1 MIRNSDID
9 RLRGLFAKRLI
20 ATMDML
26 KKTVGTVADLTVFRK
41 LRELDYCTSYSHRG
55 RFYTLRELAEFDE
68 NGLWWI
74 RSVGFSSRGTLV
86 ATAEGLVNA
95 SEAGYAVEELDA
107 IVRVGT
113 KDVLPKLAWEKR
125 LRRIRIRNRNVYF
138 SPKRSIREQ
147 QIASRRVWEAQ
158 PSVSKSIAAQ
168 DVLPDE
174 LKAAIILFF
183 SLLDERERRV
193 YAGLESLK
201 LGYGGDR
208 QMAEILGLDV
218 STVARGRRELLEHDV
233 NVERVRK
240 AGAGRKAVEKKT
252 PEVIAAI
259 EELMKYEVAGD
270 PVSGLRWTRKTTK
283 KIAAELSA
291 LGIRVSRKTVA
302 KLLKQMNFSLRTN
315 KKKISNGSPPTR
327 DAQFANITQL
337 RERFSRRGNPILS
350 VDTKKKELVGRFK
363 NPGRVWAQKS
373 DAVND
378 HDFRSM
384 ADGVAIPYGIYD
396 LQSNRGTVYVGTSYD
411 TSQFAVECIE
421 KWWRSEGQ
429 KRFPGRKHL
438 LVVAD
443 TGGSNGATRRAWKH
457 GIQHKLCNEHGL
469 DVTVAH
475 YPPGASKW
483 NPIEHRLFSEIS
495 KNWAG
500 RPLDSYETILNFI
513 RTTKTKTGLKVNA
526 RLVKKQYPKG
536 IKISDPAMAL
546 LNIKKSSSLPKWN
559 YTLRPSKNGK

>member
-1 MIRNSDID
+1 
-9 RLRGLFAKRLI
+9 
-20 ATMDML
+20 
-26 KKTVGTVADLTVFRK
+26 
-41 LRELDYCTSYSHRG
+41 
-55 RFYTLRELAEFDE
+55 
-68 NGLWWI
+68 
-74 RSVGFSSRGTLV
+74 
-86 ATAEGLVNA
+86 
-95 SEAGYAVEELDA
+95 
-107 IVRVGT
+107 
-113 KDVLPKLAWEKR
+113 
-125 LRRIRIRNRNVYF
+125 
-138 SPKRSIREQ
+138 
-147 QIASRRVWEAQ
+147 
-158 PSVSKSIAAQ
+158 
-168 DVLPDE
+168 
-174 LKAAIILFF
+174 
-183 SLLDERERRV
+183 
-193 YAGLESLK
+193 
-201 LGYGGDR
+201 
-208 QMAEILGLDV
+208 
-218 STVARGRRELLEHDV
+218 
-233 NVERVRK
+233 
-240 AGAGRKAVEKKT
+240 
-252 PEVIAAI
+252 
-259 EELMKYEVAGD
+259 MKYEVAGD

-536 IKISDPAMAL
+536 IKISVCWFSVKMTARLDVNATPGVRMSPLAPGIVPECSGASRVKRAARAGFAALDSPCALWYSLVVGERERSGAPGIRVFMRAPCYYAAHAAPLVPAPVSGPAPTR
-546 LNIKKSSSLPKWN
+546 SLGPCQ
-559 YTLRPSKNGK
+559 P

>member
-1 MIRNSDID
+1 MIRNSDIH

-125 LRRIRIRNRNVYF
+125 LRRTRIRNRNVYF

-240 AGAGRKAVEKKT
+240 AGAGRKSCRKKT

-337 RERFSRRGNPILS
+337 RERFSRRGNPILECRHQEEKS
-350 VDTKKKELVGRFK
+350 
-363 NPGRVWAQKS
+363 WS
-373 DAVND
+373 DASRTQD
-378 HDFRSM
+378 ASGLKRAMPSTTTTFAPWQMGSQSHTASM
-384 ADGVAIPYGIYD
+384 ISRVIEAPCMSER
-396 LQSNRGTVYVGTSYD
+396 LTTRRNSQSNAS
-411 TSQFAVECIE
+411 
-421 KWWRSEGQ
+421 RSGGAL
-429 KRFPGRKHL
+429 KVRSVFPAAKHL

-443 TGGSNGATRRAWKH
+443 TGGSNGANPPCMETRHPAQAVQRARFGRH
-457 GIQHKLCNEHGL
+457 GRTLSTRCVQVEPNR
-469 DVTVAH
+469 A
-475 YPPGASKW
+475 PPVQ
-483 NPIEHRLFSEIS
+483 R
-495 KNWAG
+495 
-500 RPLDSYETILNFI
+500 D
-513 RTTKTKTGLKVNA
+513 
-526 RLVKKQYPKG
+526 
-536 IKISDPAMAL
+536 
-546 LNIKKSSSLPKWN
+546 
-559 YTLRPSKNGK
+559 

>member
-1 MIRNSDID
+1 M
-9 RLRGLFAKRLI
+9 
-20 ATMDML
+20 
-26 KKTVGTVADLTVFRK
+26 
-41 LRELDYCTSYSHRG
+41 
-55 RFYTLRELAEFDE
+55 
-68 NGLWWI
+68 
-74 RSVGFSSRGTLV
+74 
-86 ATAEGLVNA
+86 
-95 SEAGYAVEELDA
+95 
-107 IVRVGT
+107 
-113 KDVLPKLAWEKR
+113 
-125 LRRIRIRNRNVYF
+125 
-138 SPKRSIREQ
+138 
-147 QIASRRVWEAQ
+147 
-158 PSVSKSIAAQ
+158 
-168 DVLPDE
+168 
-174 LKAAIILFF
+174 
-183 SLLDERERRV
+183 
-193 YAGLESLK
+193 
-201 LGYGGDR
+201 
-208 QMAEILGLDV
+208 
-218 STVARGRRELLEHDV
+218 
-233 NVERVRK
+233 
-240 AGAGRKAVEKKT
+240 
-252 PEVIAAI
+252 
-259 EELMKYEVAGD
+259 
-270 PVSGLRWTRKTTK
+270 
-283 KIAAELSA
+283 
-291 LGIRVSRKTVA
+291 GIRVSRKTVA

-350 VDTKKKELVGRFK
+350 VDTKKKELVGCFK

-500 RPLDSYETILNFI
+500 RPLDSFTRERKEHIDLTRLCRFWGDAVQVPRIPNCEKI
-513 RTTKTKTGLKVNA
+513 RERIA
-526 RLVKKQYPKG
+526 
-536 IKISDPAMAL
+536 
-546 LNIKKSSSLPKWN
+546 
-559 YTLRPSKNGK
+559 

>member
-1 MIRNSDID
+1 
-9 RLRGLFAKRLI
+9 
-20 ATMDML
+20 
-26 KKTVGTVADLTVFRK
+26 
-41 LRELDYCTSYSHRG
+41 
-55 RFYTLRELAEFDE
+55 
-68 NGLWWI
+68 
-74 RSVGFSSRGTLV
+74 
-86 ATAEGLVNA
+86 
-95 SEAGYAVEELDA
+95 
-107 IVRVGT
+107 
-113 KDVLPKLAWEKR
+113 
-125 LRRIRIRNRNVYF
+125 
-138 SPKRSIREQ
+138 
-147 QIASRRVWEAQ
+147 
-158 PSVSKSIAAQ
+158 
-168 DVLPDE
+168 
-174 LKAAIILFF
+174 
-183 SLLDERERRV
+183 
-193 YAGLESLK
+193 
-201 LGYGGDR
+201 
-208 QMAEILGLDV
+208 
-218 STVARGRRELLEHDV
+218 
-233 NVERVRK
+233 
-240 AGAGRKAVEKKT
+240 
-252 PEVIAAI
+252 
-259 EELMKYEVAGD
+259 MKYEVAGD

-536 IKISDPAMAL
+536 IKKRRSDPAMAL

>member
-1 MIRNSDID
+1 
-9 RLRGLFAKRLI
+9 
-20 ATMDML
+20 
-26 KKTVGTVADLTVFRK
+26 
-41 LRELDYCTSYSHRG
+41 
-55 RFYTLRELAEFDE
+55 
-68 NGLWWI
+68 
-74 RSVGFSSRGTLV
+74 
-86 ATAEGLVNA
+86 
-95 SEAGYAVEELDA
+95 
-107 IVRVGT
+107 
-113 KDVLPKLAWEKR
+113 
-125 LRRIRIRNRNVYF
+125 
-138 SPKRSIREQ
+138 
-147 QIASRRVWEAQ
+147 
-158 PSVSKSIAAQ
+158 
-168 DVLPDE
+168 
-174 LKAAIILFF
+174 
-183 SLLDERERRV
+183 
-193 YAGLESLK
+193 
-201 LGYGGDR
+201 
-208 QMAEILGLDV
+208 
-218 STVARGRRELLEHDV
+218 
-233 NVERVRK
+233 
-240 AGAGRKAVEKKT
+240 
-252 PEVIAAI
+252 
-259 EELMKYEVAGD
+259 MKYEVAGD

-302 KLLKQMNFSLRTN
+302 KLLKQMNFSLQTN

-536 IKISDPAMAL
+536 IKISD
-546 LNIKKSSSLPKWN
+546 
-559 YTLRPSKNGK
+559 LRWRYSTSKNPLPCRSGTTRCVHPRMGNNFCHGPYRGSCPRLGSFRGPLRRRAPAEGDRRLADRSRH

>member
-1 MIRNSDID
+1 MSRNSDID

-125 LRRIRIRNRNVYF
+125 LRRTRIRNRNVYF

-174 LKAAIILFF
+174 
-183 SLLDERERRV
+183 
-193 YAGLESLK
+193 
-201 LGYGGDR
+201 
-208 QMAEILGLDV
+208 
-218 STVARGRRELLEHDV
+218 
-233 NVERVRK
+233 
-240 AGAGRKAVEKKT
+240 
-252 PEVIAAI
+252 
-259 EELMKYEVAGD
+259 
-270 PVSGLRWTRKTTK
+270 
-283 KIAAELSA
+283 
-291 LGIRVSRKTVA
+291 
-302 KLLKQMNFSLRTN
+302 
-315 KKKISNGSPPTR
+315 
-327 DAQFANITQL
+327 
-337 RERFSRRGNPILS
+337 
-350 VDTKKKELVGRFK
+350 
-363 NPGRVWAQKS
+363 
-373 DAVND
+373 
-378 HDFRSM
+378 
-384 ADGVAIPYGIYD
+384 
-396 LQSNRGTVYVGTSYD
+396 
-411 TSQFAVECIE
+411 
-421 KWWRSEGQ
+421 
-429 KRFPGRKHL
+429 RFPGRKHL